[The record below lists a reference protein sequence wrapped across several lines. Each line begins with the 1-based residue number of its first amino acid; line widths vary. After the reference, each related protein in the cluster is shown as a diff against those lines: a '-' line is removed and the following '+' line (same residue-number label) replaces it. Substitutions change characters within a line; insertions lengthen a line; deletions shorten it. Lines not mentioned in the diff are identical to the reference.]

1 MLVIKIIFCF
11 LTFLAL
17 FTICQKYKQN
27 CEPARTRNQLLLL
40 CIAIELCIISCILIV
55 VTNHDS
61 FAIPK
66 ILFFISCCIYIL
78 DKEKGTP
85 CIYFQAGLIV
95 SIIITLIIFTSHF
108 SNAQETTT
116 TTTYNLIN
124 VKTSDY
130 NIVNLRSI
138 FLVTKGSVSTESVYK
153 YYYQT
158 EDGSIKQG
166 FAPADS
172 TTICIVNPDEST
184 YLEKIESNY
193 YLENDSFINYKIRYL
208 DHSEVIYRLYVPE
221 VSLPIL

>member
-11 LTFLAL
+11 LTFFAL
-17 FTICQKYKQN
+17 FTVCKKYKQN
-27 CEPARTRNQLLLL
+27 CEPTRTRNQLLLL
-40 CIAIELCIISCILIV
+40 CIAIELCIISCILII

-61 FAIPK
+61 FVIPK

-78 DKEKGTP
+78 DKEVGTP
-85 CIYFQAGLIV
+85 CIDFQAGLIV
-95 SIIITLIIFTSHF
+95 TIIIILIIFTSHF
-108 SNAQETTT
+108 SNTQEKTK
-116 TTTYNLIN
+116 TTYNLISVKSSNYN
-124 VKTSDY
+124 VG
-130 NIVNLRSI
+130 NLHGI
-138 FLVTKGSVSTESVYK
+138 LGFIKGSVSTESVYK

>member
-17 FTICQKYKQN
+17 FTVCQKYKQN

-116 TTTYNLIN
+116 TTYNLIN

-130 NIVNLRSI
+130 NIVNLRSV

-153 YYYQT
+153 YYYQ
-158 EDGSIKQG
+158 EGDGGIKQG
-166 FAPADS
+166 FVPVDS
-172 TTICIVNPDEST
+172 TTIYFVKPNESA
-184 YLEKIESNY
+184 YLEKIKLNY
-193 YLENDSFINYKIRYL
+193 YLENDSLINYKIRFL
-208 DHSEVIYRLYVPE
+208 DHSDITYRLYIPKD
-221 VSLPIL
+221 SLPIL